1 MQELLEHNNI
11 ALCHEIEQL
20 QHSILESEGNTHEEL
35 RAYIVQI
42 KKECDNLH
50 QRVLQ
55 NLKDLELEQEDLL
68 RDILSETEL
77 VTRNFY
83 ALNGER
89 VSPILRARPSDRLTL
104 KFLKWLHET
113 DMQAKNIP
121 AAVCDGEFSIFP
133 IQPTIYGT
141 PCTSQQGLRNLPI
154 FFHEFGHLLYR
165 LHQQEMDALV
175 NELQEEIKF
184 LLRPLVERNDGY
196 EQGQESERDIVVD
209 TWYEWAQECFCDAV
223 GFVMG
228 GPSFT
233 YAFSVYFRVLG
244 WSEYHVPKGEL
255 AHRSHPVTWMRI
267 QLLANRIR
275 RIGHDL
281 VANDLEEK
289 WKQVAEVLGV
299 REDYD
304 GYYDPKFLPTIQQ
317 KIDDML
323 TETSPREFQESE
335 VSNRDTESI
344 FTSPI
349 SLLNMAWQKFL
360 DAPDNYREWEENAI
374 DRFLNIDI

>member
-1 MQELLEHNNI
+1 M
-11 ALCHEIEQL
+11 
-20 QHSILESEGNTHEEL
+20 
-35 RAYIVQI
+35 QI

-50 QRVLQ
+50 RRVLQ
-55 NLKDLELEQEDLL
+55 NLKDLELEQENLL
-68 RDILSETEL
+68 RDVLSETEL

-89 VSPILRARPSDRLTL
+89 VSPILRARASDKLAL

-113 DMQAKNIP
+113 DPQTKNIP
-121 AAVCDGEFSIFP
+121 AAVCDGEFSIWP

-141 PCTSQQGLRNLPI
+141 PCASQQGLRNLPI

-175 NELQEEIKF
+175 NELQEEIKH
-184 LLRPLVERNDGY
+184 LLRPSVERNDGY
-196 EQGQESERDIVVD
+196 EQEQENERDTVVD

-233 YAFSVYFRVLG
+233 YAFSMYFRVLG
-244 WSEYHVPKGEL
+244 WSEYYVPKGEL

-275 RIGHDL
+275 RIGYD
-281 VANDLEEK
+281 VIANDLEEK
-289 WKQVAEVLGV
+289 WRQVAEVLGV

-317 KIDDML
+317 KINDML

-335 VSNRDTESI
+335 VSNRGPEST
-344 FTSPI
+344 FTSPVA
-349 SLLNMAWQKFL
+349 LLNMAWQNFL
-360 DAPDNYREWEENAI
+360 DDPAGYREWEKEAI
-374 DRFLNIDI
+374 TRFLDINN

>member
-1 MQELLEHNNI
+1 M
-11 ALCHEIEQL
+11 CHEIEQL
-20 QHSILESEGNTHEEL
+20 QHSILESEGNPHEEL

-55 NLKDLELEQEDLL
+55 NLKDLELKQENLL
-68 RDILSETEL
+68 KDILSETEL

-89 VSPILRARPSDRLTL
+89 LSPILRARASDKLSL

-113 DMQAKNIP
+113 DQQSKNIP

-154 FFHEFGHLLYR
+154 FFHEFGHLLYS
-165 LHQQEMDALV
+165 LHRQEMDVLV
-175 NELQEEIKF
+175 YELQNDIRQ
-184 LLRPLVERNDGY
+184 LLRPPVERDDEY
-196 EQGQESERDIVVD
+196 EKKQEDKREIVVD

-233 YAFSVYFRVLG
+233 HAFSMYFRVLG
-244 WSEYHVPKGEL
+244 WREYRVPKGEL

-275 RIGHDL
+275 RRGYDA
-281 VANDLEEK
+281 VADDLEEK
-289 WKQVAEVLGV
+289 WNQVAEVLGV
-299 REDYD
+299 LEDYD
-304 GYYDPKFLPTIQQ
+304 GFYDPKFLPTIQD
-317 KIDDML
+317 KINDMI
-323 TETSPREFQESE
+323 TQTSPREFQESE
-335 VSNRDTESI
+335 VSDLGSEST
-344 FTSPI
+344 FTTPVA
-349 SLLNMAWQKFL
+349 LLNLAWHKFL
-360 DAPDNYREWEENAI
+360 ENPNTYREWEEQAI
-374 DRFLNIDI
+374 LSFLDTNS

>member
-1 MQELLEHNNI
+1 LQDLLIQNNI
-11 ALCHEIEQL
+11 ALYHDIEQL
-20 QHSILESEGNTHEEL
+20 QYSILESEGNTHEEL
-35 RAYIVQI
+35 HAYIVQI

-50 QRVLQ
+50 RRVLQ
-55 NLKDLELEQEDLL
+55 NLKDLELEQENLL
-68 RDILSETEL
+68 KDILSETEL

-83 ALNGER
+83 ALNGVR
-89 VSPILRARPSDRLTL
+89 LSPILRARASDKLSL

-113 DMQAKNIP
+113 DPQAKNIP

-165 LHQQEMDALV
+165 LHQQEMDVLV
-175 NELQEEIKF
+175 HELQEEIKQ
-184 LLRPLVERNDGY
+184 LLRPPVERNDEY
-196 EQGQESERDIVVD
+196 EQEQESERDVVVD
-209 TWYEWAQECFCDAV
+209 TWYEWAQECFCDAI

-233 YAFSVYFRVLG
+233 YAFSMYFRVLG
-244 WSEYHVPKGEL
+244 WSEYYVPKGEL

-267 QLLANRIR
+267 QLLANRVR
-275 RIGHDL
+275 RIGYDI

-289 WKQVAEVLGV
+289 WEQIAGVLGV
-299 REDYD
+299 TEDYD
-304 GYYDPKFLPTIQQ
+304 GYYDPKFLPKIQE

-323 TETSPREFQESE
+323 TETSPREFLESE
-335 VSNRDTESI
+335 VSNQGTELT
-344 FTSPI
+344 FTSPVV
-349 SLLNMAWQKFL
+349 LLNMAWQKFF
-360 DAPDNYREWEENAI
+360 DDPDSYREWEKEAI
-374 DRFLNIDI
+374 ISFLNTDS